1 MANFRELF
9 YRLNNNNCFGIVF
22 LLLFAPSALS
32 RLTKMPIFTLLMEVL
47 VFKMNAKQGTEDGT
61 REEFFFF
68 LNIKI
73 HLFFFWDKCPS
84 DHWKPAFNCP
94 ALKKLILAFLGNVLS
109 ASGNMAFAEVLTP
122 AFQRTAHSQ

>member
-68 LNIKI
+68 FKY
-73 HLFFFWDKCPS
+73 
-84 DHWKPAFNCP
+84 
-94 ALKKLILAFLGNVLS
+94 
-109 ASGNMAFAEVLTP
+109 
-122 AFQRTAHSQ
+122 